1 MSKHIATDQLSF
13 LATVLKMPINLP
25 QKCVVRRMIIL
36 YILRKQF
43 QYDGAILNIPQ
54 VTFLC

>member
-25 QKCVVRRMIIL
+25 QKCVVRLMV
-36 YILRKQF
+36 
-43 QYDGAILNIPQ
+43 IPERFTETIS
-54 VTFLC
+54 V